1 MTVVE
6 PTRNQVLEYCA
17 RDPVERV
24 FLEDAARRGFGRFAA
39 VTSGDAGEI
48 TALCHSGAN
57 LVPSGEGCD
66 AFAPLAIRS
75 QARMIIGEAR
85 AVGAVWEAAEEQLP
99 PVREDRPG
107 QPVYAIRE
115 APPPGNSGLRA
126 ARERDLEILVP
137 ACAAAHELELGIDP
151 LTRDA
156 DGFRWRTASQ
166 VEEGRSWLW
175 VEDGVVLFKAEASAW
190 TPRAVQL
197 AQVWT
202 DPGARGHG
210 YATRGLSDL
219 VRLLLDWVPVV
230 TLFVR
235 SENDAAI
242 GLYEKVGMRKV
253 LEYRSVLF

>member
-1 MTVVE
+1 MNPFE
-6 PTRNQVLEYCA
+6 PTRDQVLAYCA
-17 RDPVERV
+17 HDPVERV

-39 VTSGDAGEI
+39 VTNGGDEI

-57 LVPSGEGCD
+57 LVPSGEGCE

-75 QARMIIGEAR
+75 QARMIIGETR
-85 AVGAVWEAAEEQLP
+85 AVGAVWRAAGNRLP
-99 PVREDRPG
+99 PAREDRPG
-107 QPVYAIRE
+107 QPVYAITVP
-115 APPPGNSGLRA
+115 PPPGDSGLRA
-126 ARERDLEILVP
+126 ARESDLEILVP

-156 DGFRWRTASQ
+156 DGFRWRTATQ
-166 VEEGRSWLW
+166 VDEGRSWLW
-175 VEDGVVLFKAEASAW
+175 VEDGIVLFKAEASAW
-190 TPRAVQL
+190 TPHAVQL

-202 DPGARGHG
+202 DPEARGHG
-210 YATRGLSDL
+210 YATRGLADL
-219 VRLLLDWVPVV
+219 IRLLLEWVPVV